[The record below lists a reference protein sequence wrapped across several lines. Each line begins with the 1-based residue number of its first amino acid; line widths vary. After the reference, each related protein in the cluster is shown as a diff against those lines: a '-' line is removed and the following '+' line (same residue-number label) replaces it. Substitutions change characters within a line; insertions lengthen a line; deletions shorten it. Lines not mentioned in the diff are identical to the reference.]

1 MLICYRSGSTI
12 LQPPPR
18 PSSTSSSHRSVST
31 PHHPHPNTHGSYIPS
46 PLSPP
51 PIRGEDQV
59 KEKENVNENVNG
71 ETLSKTQ
78 LQTISLLVN
87 EKAVLAAQV
96 ERFEG
101 VESRELSLSLRLR
114 STPLFS
120 TGFALPLPSSPC
132 PMSHPHS
139 PFLIRTLTPIP
150 FRLVTKR

>member
-59 KEKENVNENVNG
+59 KENVKENVNG

-101 VESRELSLSLRLR
+101 VESRELSLLLPYHLFV
-114 STPLFS
+114 STPLHS
-120 TGFALPLPSSPC
+120 SQRALLFLSPLHHVPC
-132 PMSHPHS
+132 PIP
-139 PFLIRTLTPIP
+139 TPP
-150 FRLVTKR
+150 SLYEL